1 MLQAMNRFFSPPLE
15 NQNLKTM
22 TRTALFAGT
31 FDPYTLGH
39 HAIVQRA
46 LALFDGV
53 VIAVGCNMD
62 KQCRATAEE
71 RVAAIERIYAADS
84 RVRVVTYST
93 LTMDLAR
100 EVGATALLR
109 GVRTVKDF
117 EYEREL
123 ADVNLRLGGIETLLM
138 VSEPEY
144 AHISSSLVRELLK
157 YGKDVSDLLPK
168 VD

>member
-1 MLQAMNRFFSPPLE
+1 MS
-15 NQNLKTM
+15 
-22 TRTALFAGT
+22 RTALFAGS
-31 FDPYTLGH
+31 FDPYTVGH
-39 HAIVQRA
+39 HSIVERA
-46 LALFDGV
+46 LALFDSV
-53 VIAVGCNMD
+53 VIAVGCNME
-62 KQCRATAEE
+62 KQCLSVADE
-71 RVAAIERIYAADS
+71 RVAAIERLYAGDS

-123 ADVNLRLGGIETLLM
+123 ADVNLRLGGIDTVLL

-157 YGKDVSDLLPK
+157 YGKDVSNFLPQTK
-168 VD
+168 

>member
-1 MLQAMNRFFSPPLE
+1 
-15 NQNLKTM
+15 M

-39 HAIVQRA
+39 HAIVERA
-46 LALFDGV
+46 LALFDNV
-53 VIAVGCNMD
+53 VIAVGCNMG
-62 KQCRATAEE
+62 KQCLATPQE
-71 RVAAIERIYAADS
+71 RVAAIEALYAGDS
-84 RVRVVTYST
+84 RVKVVTYDT

-123 ADVNLRLGGIETLLM
+123 ADVNLRMGGIETVLL

-157 YGKDVSDLLPK
+157 YGKDVSSLLPQK
-168 VD
+168 KKL

>member
-1 MLQAMNRFFSPPLE
+1 MS
-15 NQNLKTM
+15 
-22 TRTALFAGT
+22 RTALFAGT
-31 FDPYTLGH
+31 FDPYTVGH
-39 HAIVQRA
+39 HSIVERA
-46 LALFDGV
+46 LALFDSV
-53 VIAVGCNMD
+53 VIAVGCNME
-62 KQCRATAEE
+62 KQCLSAADE
-71 RVAAIERIYAADS
+71 RVAAIERLYAGDS

-123 ADVNLRLGGIETLLM
+123 ADVNLRLGGIDTVLL

-157 YGKDVSDLLPK
+157 YGKDVSSLLPQRK
-168 VD
+168 